1 MCEIGRERERERE
14 SVRARERERARRD
27 INLGVTTGGL
37 VGLAI
42 TTSTDYFAR
51 VSAIYYIQ
59 LVDRLPTSHHDP
71 LVNLYSTRNKRGW
84 SNQASLSR
92 GPEAE

>member
-1 MCEIGRERERERE
+1 M
-14 SVRARERERARRD
+14 RARVRERARRD
-27 INLGVTTGGL
+27 INLGVTGGL

-42 TTSTDYFAR
+42 TTSTGYFAR
-51 VSAIYYIQ
+51 VSTIYYIQ

-92 GPEAE
+92 GPEAG